1 MRGANDFLRQFL
13 EMRKQIA
20 PNPSAAAAVAKQE
33 PMSKRTKKGSDV
45 RQVLDGS
52 ISHIIEN
59 TPPKKEVMEY
69 FQDLC
74 NRLTAEKMV

>member
-20 PNPSAAAAVAKQE
+20 PTPSAAAAVAAQA
-33 PMSKRTKKGSDV
+33 PLSKRTKKGSDI

-59 TPPKKEVMEY
+59 TPPKKEVMDY
-69 FQDLC
+69 FQGVCDQ
-74 NRLTAEKMV
+74 LTAAKMN